1 MKNDNKSNN
10 DNKKSFPTGFFLF
23 VFAVLFLVFTFQNL
37 SDATRGHVSYS
48 YQLEHLVNLDLINPE
63 YSKKVSLND
72 NLVTFS
78 GRFRDQLSEEAKKRY
93 RFLYLLDKNHQLLDQ
108 RDHLVSDLSQQE
120 LDVRKSADWYLHLS
134 GQSLPQGGY
143 KVVGGQ
149 YNTPDRVSA
158 ITITELSAKETPNIR
173 EVELEYA
180 KCVSNPSDQNLQKLG
195 ADLKALIQGFKSP
208 ALGIGS
214 ETLKQLLKD
223 ADQKVSSGLSARVA
237 PKERLQSFESAI
249 SDLQNLIKDL
259 GTLQNNV
266 RLSQLRSVR
275 DYVEN
280 VEKFQTTTQAL
291 DVNVAELDKARS
303 LVADVSWFYNNKEV
317 STKALEREDR
327 EAYEQWFA
335 QAQKEWN
342 RFPENQGLGFK
353 APDQPRNLVLEKK
366 FQSEE
371 PSPNYFSYFF
381 TLLPIFL
388 VIILLY
394 FLFSKQVKGV
404 GGNAMNFGKS
414 PARLL
419 VPGLDRVTF
428 DDVAGVDE
436 AKEELEEIVDFLK
449 DPTRFTALGAR
460 IPRGVLCVGPPGTGK
475 TLIAKAVAGEA
486 NRPFF
491 SISGSDFVEMF
502 VGVGASRIRDLF
514 DQAKKHAPC
523 IIFIDEIDAVGRHRG
538 AGIGGGH
545 DEREQTLN
553 QLLVEMDGMNT
564 NEGIILMAAT
574 NRPDVLDKA
583 LLRPG
588 RFDRKII
595 LDLPDV
601 KGRLDILKVHA
612 RRIKLDSSVD
622 LDIIARQTPGC
633 SGADLMNILNEAAL
647 IAARKGRTAV
657 TKEDTLEASD
667 KVRFGKE
674 RKSMELGTEEK
685 KSTAY
690 HESGHAIVALLVEK
704 ADPVEKVTIIPR
716 GMSLGATHFTPKKNR
731 VGYWRKELQ
740 DQLAVLMGGRVA
752 EEIFLSDMS
761 SGAQMDISQAT
772 RLARAMICEWGMNDK
787 LGTVAYDERSEA
799 NQYLMPGYSEKNY
812 SEETARQI
820 DEEVRKLIEVG
831 YKLARDILEKNK
843 DKVEL
848 MTDMLM
854 EFETLD
860 RRDVDEIMAGTFTV
874 EEKRK
879 RLKDAQ
885 EAHRKVPPPPPK
897 PAIEP
902 DRGIGTTIHDAP
914 QQI

>member
-10 DNKKSFPTGFFLF
+10 DNKKSFPAGFFLF

-37 SDATRGHVSYS
+37 SDTTKGNVSYS
-48 YQLEHLVNLDLINPE
+48 YQLEHLTNLDLVNPE
-63 YSKKVSLND
+63 FSKKVSLND

-93 RFLYLLDKNHQLLDQ
+93 RFLYLLDKNHELLDQ
-108 RDHLVSDLSQQE
+108 KDHLVADLSQQE

-134 GQSLPQGGY
+134 GEPLPKGGY
-143 KVVGGQ
+143 KVVGSS
-149 YNTPDRVSA
+149 YNSPDRMSA
-158 ITITELSAKETPNIR
+158 ITITEISVRDTPNIK

-180 KCVSNPSDQNLQKLG
+180 KCISSPTEQNLSQLG
-195 ADLKALIQGFKSP
+195 NDLKSLIQAFKSP
-208 ALGIGS
+208 ILGIGS
-214 ETLKQLLKD
+214 EPLKQSLKD
-223 ADQKVSSGLSARVA
+223 ADQKVASALSGKGSSQE
-237 PKERLQSFESAI
+237 KLQSYASAI
-249 SDLQNLIKDL
+249 ADLQGLVQSIGDM
-259 GTLQNNV
+259 QNNV
-266 RLSQLRSVR
+266 RLLPLRSVR
-275 DYVEN
+275 DYVDN
-280 VEKFQTTTQAL
+280 VDKFQVTTAAL

-303 LVADVSWFYNNKEV
+303 LVAEVTWFYNNKEV

-327 EAYEQWFA
+327 ESYEQWFA
-335 QAQKEWN
+335 GAQKEWT

-388 VIILLY
+388 VIVLLY

-404 GGNAMNFGKS
+404 GGGAMNFGKS

-419 VPGLDRVTF
+419 VPGVDKVTF
-428 DDVAGVDE
+428 ADVAGVEE

-449 DPTRFTALGAR
+449 DPTRYTVLGAR
-460 IPRGVLCVGPPGTGK
+460 IPRGVLCIGPPGTGK

-574 NRPDVLDKA
+574 NRADVLDKA

-588 RFDRKII
+588 RFDRKVI

-601 KGRLDILKVHA
+601 KGRLEILKVHA
-612 RRIKLDSSVD
+612 RKIKLDSSVD

-633 SGADLMNILNEAAL
+633 SGADLNNILNEAAL
-647 IAARKGRTAV
+647 LAARKGRNAV

-674 RKSMELGTEEK
+674 RRSMELGNDEK

-690 HESGHAIVALLVEK
+690 HESGHAIVALLVDK

-716 GMSLGATHFTPKKNR
+716 GLSLGATHFTPKKNR

-740 DQLAVLMGGRVA
+740 DQLAVLMGGRLA
-752 EEIFLSDMS
+752 EEIFLNDMS
-761 SGAQMDISQAT
+761 SGASMDISQAT

-787 LGTVAYDERSEA
+787 LGTVAYDERSET
-799 NQYLMPGYSEKNY
+799 NQYLMPGQSERSYSED
-812 SEETARQI
+812 TAKLI
-820 DEEVRKLIEVG
+820 DDEVKKLIEVG
-831 YKLARDILEKNK
+831 YKLARDILEKNR

-848 MTDMLM
+848 MTNMLM

-874 EEKRK
+874 EGKK
-879 RLKDAQ
+879 TRLKDAL

-897 PAIEP
+897 PMMEP
-902 DRGIGTTIHDAP
+902 EKMGPTFPEAP
-914 QQI
+914 VQT